1 MEVITYDEIIG
12 QYNPGNNISMPIVTK
27 YELAKILGLRM
38 EQLYRNAPTLIDI
51 KELDLNN
58 LVSHEKFLKIASEEI
73 RRRVIPFMIVRN
85 LPNGKKEYFK
95 MVDMVVPGY

>member
-51 KELDLNN
+51 KGLDLTN
-58 LVSHEKFLKIASEEI
+58 LVNHEKFLKIASEEI
-73 RRRVIPFMIVRN
+73 RQRVIPFMVVRN

-95 MVDMVVPGY
+95 LIDMVVPGY

>member
-51 KELDLNN
+51 QELDLTN
-58 LVSHEKFLKIASEEI
+58 LVNHEKFLKIASEEI
-73 RRRVIPFMIVRN
+73 RQRVIPFMVVRN

-95 MVDMVVPGY
+95 LIDMVVPGY

>member
-12 QYNPGNNISMPIVTK
+12 KYNPGDNISMPIVTK

-38 EQLYRNAPTLIDI
+38 EQLYRNAPTLIDVS
-51 KELDLNN
+51 KLDLSN
-58 LVSHEKFLKIASEEI
+58 LVNHEKFLKIASEEI
-73 RRRVIPFMIVRN
+73 KKRVIPYMVVRN

-95 MVDMVVPGY
+95 LADMVVPGY

>member
-51 KELDLNN
+51 KELDLTN
-58 LVSHEKFLKIASEEI
+58 LVNHEKFLKIASEEI
-73 RRRVIPFMIVRN
+73 RQRVIPFMVVRN

-95 MVDMVVPGY
+95 MIDMVVPGY